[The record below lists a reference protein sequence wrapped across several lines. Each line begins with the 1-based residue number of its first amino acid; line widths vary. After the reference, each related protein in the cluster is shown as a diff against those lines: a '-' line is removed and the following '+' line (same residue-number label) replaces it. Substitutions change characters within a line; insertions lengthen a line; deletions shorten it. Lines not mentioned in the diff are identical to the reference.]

1 MKLMNFYILSET
13 ILYPN
18 SKAVE
23 AKSVV
28 AVHTESYN
36 LISSY
41 RAVIPAPPPP
51 PPPPTH
57 TPTHT
62 LHGMALKTRC
72 ELLNIFYSC
81 FFAELFDDE
90 TVHSYIF

>member
-1 MKLMNFYILSET
+1 MNFYILSET

-28 AVHTESYN
+28 AVHTESYS

-51 PPPPTH
+51 PPSSNTY
-57 TPTHT
+57 T

-72 ELLNIFYSC
+72 ELLNIFYC
-81 FFAELFDDE
+81 CFAELFDE